1 MLPSRGAKN
10 INGAAKVLGRKLAVK
25 RVVLIL
31 AVIFAAWGGSPAAAE
46 TSPGEAK
53 AFIAGLSGE
62 ALKVLRADGVK
73 LGDKEE
79 RVRALL
85 AENIDLDAIG
95 RFVLGRALRRA
106 SAEHR
111 DQFQALFREF
121 VLRTYARRLGGY
133 NGQTFDVAGA
143 RPLGKRDVLVDTRIS
158 RPSGPPIELGW
169 RVRNG
174 PDGYKILDVVI
185 SGVSM
190 AVTQRSEFRSVLSKR
205 GMEGLIELLR
215 VQVSKL
221 AAASRPTPGASSAAK
236 H

>member
-1 MLPSRGAKN
+1 MKRF
-10 INGAAKVLGRKLAVK
+10 VLTLAVM
-25 RVVLIL
+25 
-31 AVIFAAWGGSPAAAE
+31 FWAWGGSPAIAE
-46 TSPGEAK
+46 TSPDKAA
-53 AFIAGLSGE
+53 AFIGGLSGQ

-79 RVRALL
+79 QVRSLL

-95 RFVLGRALRRA
+95 RFVLGRALRKA

-111 DQFQALFREF
+111 DQFQAVFREF

-143 RPLGKRDVLVDTRIS
+143 RPVGKKDALVSTRLS

-169 RVRNG
+169 RVRHG
-174 PDGYKILDVVI
+174 PDGHKILDVVV

-190 AVTQRSEFRSVLSKR
+190 AVTQRSEFRSVLSKQ

-221 AAASRPTPGASSAAK
+221 AARRP
-236 H
+236 

>member
-1 MLPSRGAKN
+1 M
-10 INGAAKVLGRKLAVK
+10 K
-25 RVVLIL
+25 RFVLIL
-31 AVIFAAWGGSPAAAE
+31 AVMFWAWGGSPAAAE
-46 TSPGEAK
+46 PSPGEAA
-53 AFIAGLSGE
+53 AFIGGLSGQ
-62 ALKVLRADGVK
+62 ALKVLRADGVP
-73 LGDKEE
+73 LGDKEKQ
-79 RVRALL
+79 VRSLL

-95 RFVLGRALRRA
+95 RFVLGRALRKA

-111 DQFQALFREF
+111 DQFRALFREF

-133 NGQTFDVAGA
+133 NGQAFEVLGA
-143 RPLGKRDVLVDTRIS
+143 RAVGKTDVLVDTRIS

-174 PDGYKILDVVI
+174 PDGHKILDVVV

-215 VQVSKL
+215 AQVDKI
-221 AAASRPTPGASSAAK
+221 AARRP
-236 H
+236 